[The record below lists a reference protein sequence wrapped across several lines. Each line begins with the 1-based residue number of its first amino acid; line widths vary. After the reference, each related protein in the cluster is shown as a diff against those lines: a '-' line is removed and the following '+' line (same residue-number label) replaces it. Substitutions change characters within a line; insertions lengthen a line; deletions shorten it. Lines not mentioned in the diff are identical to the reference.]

1 MLVDQDPRLMHSVLC
16 CPINYQEDEE
26 GLEESSLPA
35 LRRGNRIMD
44 DAASAGSE
52 SEDDA
57 GAPDP
62 PSEVKWNLPAGF
74 GFTLG
79 EEPSKLDELL
89 VGQ

>member
-1 MLVDQDPRLMHSVLC
+1 M
-16 CPINYQEDEE
+16 
-26 GLEESSLPA
+26 
-35 LRRGNRIMD
+35 RRGNRIMD
-44 DAASAGSE
+44 DAVSSGSE